1 MRKNTM
7 VELVQEL
14 EALNKDGKYD
24 EMIAEAKAGEY
35 HDFKNTKYIC
45 GKVEVVNK
53 LSKFPEL
60 DHIRQAVINGEYDES
75 PDEEDKAQLRK
86 ELENDPG
93 LLRELGLE

>member
-1 MRKNTM
+1 MRKSTM

-14 EALNKDGKYD
+14 EALNKEGKYD
-24 EMIAEAKAGEY
+24 ELIAEAKAGEY

-45 GKVEVVNK
+45 GKIEVVNK

-86 ELENDPG
+86 ELENDPD
-93 LLRELGLE
+93 LLRELGLD